1 MLIKKQKIN
10 RTERV
15 IFSVIKQKII
25 KFLFKEH
32 VTATDYL
39 EKYHLIS
46 RFKYSRTIF
55 FKCLV
60 HT

>member
-46 RFKYSRTIF
+46 
-55 FKCLV
+55 
-60 HT
+60 